1 MNEVLEKDNSLE
13 KRLGVNQIDNKIF
26 VSELGIVSISETN
39 GVRRDISFNNFVN
52 DISSDIK
59 RGLSKV
65 KYDNETNRFYLI
77 TRDKAQEID
86 INEQVMEDYVFN
98 KFTKS
103 TLLLRDLAK
112 LSEEKKVEDKVVSDE
127 EKERNEIVEK
137 AETTHEKLTP
147 LESRIYLDYLKD
159 IDKTNAK
166 VVAKNVSKVAALGG
180 TPVAAGVGLGIL
192 KASAIVGTAAGLG
205 PAVVVGLATI
215 GFTAL
220 AEEIINFMIKVYGDR
235 RVKNDFLFQDL
246 QDLIKETK
254 EKIAEMKINKVKKRS
269 IRDVDFVD
277 RIVMPNSFT
286 VEDTGAK
293 ELNLND
299 HILNEINTLINKI
312 SVLNPDDRV
321 ELLAQSKE
329 LLNNYL
335 ERSNKII
342 NNEESGISFN
352 NDSMVLLR
360 IDVCRE
366 LARLEMEISKIRERD
381 IKTRALN
388 NEARLLVD
396 KIDGFE
402 NTNNEQTKSL
412 A

>member
-1 MNEVLEKDNSLE
+1 MNEVLVKDNSLE
-13 KRLGVNQIDNKIF
+13 KRLGVNQLDNKIF
-26 VSELGIVSISETN
+26 VSELGVVSIVDN
-39 GVRRDISFNNFVN
+39 KGIRKDISFNNFIN
-52 DISSDIK
+52 ATSNNIK
-59 RGLSKV
+59 EGLSKV
-65 KYDNETNRFYLI
+65 KYDKESNRFYLI
-77 TRDKAQEID
+77 TGDKGHEID

-98 KFTKS
+98 KYTKS
-103 TLLLRDLAK
+103 TMLLRDLAN
-112 LSEEKKVEDKVVSDE
+112 LSEEKKKEEIVESDE
-127 EKERNEIVEK
+127 LKERNEIVAK
-137 AETTHEKLTP
+137 AENTHEDLTP
-147 LESRIYLDYLKD
+147 LEARIYLDYLKD
-159 IDKTNAK
+159 LDKTNAK
-166 VVAKNVSKVAALGG
+166 VVAKNVSKVSAIGG
-180 TPVAAGVGLGIL
+180 VPVATGVGLGIL
-192 KASAIVGTAAGLG
+192 KGTAIVGTAAGLG
-205 PAVVVGLATI
+205 PAVLVGLVGV

-220 AEEIINFMIKVYGDR
+220 VEEIITFIIKTYSDK
-235 RVKNDFLFQDL
+235 RVNNDFLFQDL

-254 EKIAEMKINKVKKRS
+254 EKIEEMKINKVKKRN

-286 VEDTGAK
+286 VEETGAK
-293 ELNLND
+293 ELTLND
-299 HILNEINTLINKI
+299 HILNEINSLVNKI
-312 SVLNPDDRV
+312 SVLNPEDR
-321 ELLAQSKE
+321 EGLLAQSKE

-342 NNEESGISFN
+342 NNEESGLNYN

-396 KIDGFE
+396 KIDGFD
-402 NTNNEQTKSL
+402 NTNNVQTKSL

>member
-13 KRLGVNQIDNKIF
+13 KRLGVNQIGNKIF
-26 VSELGIVSISETN
+26 VSELGVVSIVGKN
-39 GVRRDISFNNFVN
+39 GIRKDISFNNFIN
-52 DISSDIK
+52 NTSNNIK
-59 RGLSKV
+59 DGLSKV
-65 KYDNETNRFYLI
+65 KYDNESNRFYLI
-77 TRDKAQEID
+77 NGDRAQEID
-86 INEQVMEDYVFN
+86 INEKVMEDYVFN

-103 TLLLRDLAK
+103 TLLLRDLAG
-112 LSEEKKVEDKVVSDE
+112 LSEEKKVEDKVVDDE
-127 EKERNEIVEK
+127 LKERNEIVAK
-137 AETTHEKLTP
+137 AENTHEELTP
-147 LESRIYLDYLKD
+147 LEARIYLDYLKD

-166 VVAKNVSKVAALGG
+166 TVAKNVSKVTALGG
-180 TPVAAGVGLGIL
+180 APLAAGIGMGVL
-192 KASAIVGTAAGLG
+192 KTTAIVGTAAGLG
-205 PAVVVGLATI
+205 PGILVGLATV

-220 AEEIINFMIKVYGDR
+220 AEEIINFMINIYSDR
-235 RVKNDFLFQDL
+235 KINNDFLFQDL
-246 QDLIKETK
+246 KDLIRETK
-254 EKIAEMKINKVKKRS
+254 QKMEEMKINKVKKRS

-286 VEDTGAK
+286 VEETGAK

-312 SVLNPDDRV
+312 SILNPEDRV

-342 NNEESGISFN
+342 NNEESGINFN
-352 NDSMVLLR
+352 NDSMVQLR

>member
-13 KRLGVNQIDNKIF
+13 KRLGVNQIGNKIF
-26 VSELGIVSISETN
+26 VSELGVVSIVGKN
-39 GVRRDISFNNFVN
+39 GIRKDISFNNFIN
-52 DISSDIK
+52 NTSNNIK
-59 RGLSKV
+59 DGLSKV
-65 KYDNETNRFYLI
+65 KYDNESNRFYLI
-77 TRDKAQEID
+77 NGDRAQEID
-86 INEQVMEDYVFN
+86 INEKVMEDYVFN

-103 TLLLRDLAK
+103 TLLLRDLAG
-112 LSEEKKVEDKVVSDE
+112 LSEEKKVEDKVVDDE
-127 EKERNEIVEK
+127 LKERNEIVAK
-137 AETTHEKLTP
+137 AENTHEELTP
-147 LESRIYLDYLKD
+147 LEAKIYLDYLKD

-166 VVAKNVSKVAALGG
+166 TVAKNVSKVTALGG
-180 TPVAAGVGLGIL
+180 APLAAGIGMGVL
-192 KASAIVGTAAGLG
+192 KTTAIVGTAAGLG
-205 PAVVVGLATI
+205 PGILVGLATV

-220 AEEIINFMIKVYGDR
+220 AEEIINFMINIYSDR
-235 RVKNDFLFQDL
+235 KINNDFLFQDL
-246 QDLIKETK
+246 KDLIRETK
-254 EKIAEMKINKVKKRS
+254 QKMEEMKINKVKKRS

-286 VEDTGAK
+286 VEETGAK

-312 SVLNPDDRV
+312 SILNPEDRV

-342 NNEESGISFN
+342 NNEESGINFN
-352 NDSMVLLR
+352 NDSMVQLR

>member
-1 MNEVLEKDNSLE
+1 MNEVLENDNSLE
-13 KRLGVNQIDNKIF
+13 KRLGVNQIGNKIF
-26 VSELGIVSISETN
+26 VSELGVVSIVGKN
-39 GVRRDISFNNFVN
+39 GIRKDISFNNFIN
-52 DISSDIK
+52 NTSNNIK
-59 RGLSKV
+59 DGLSKV
-65 KYDNETNRFYLI
+65 KYDNESNRFYLI
-77 TRDKAQEID
+77 NGDRAQEID
-86 INEQVMEDYVFN
+86 INEKVMEDYVFN

-103 TLLLRDLAK
+103 TLLLRDLAG
-112 LSEEKKVEDKVVSDE
+112 LSEEKKVEDKVVDDE
-127 EKERNEIVEK
+127 LKERNEIVAK
-137 AETTHEKLTP
+137 AENTHEELTP
-147 LESRIYLDYLKD
+147 LEARIYLDYLKD

-166 VVAKNVSKVAALGG
+166 TVAKNVSKVTALGG
-180 TPVAAGVGLGIL
+180 APLAAGIGMGVL
-192 KASAIVGTAAGLG
+192 KTTAIVGTAAGLG
-205 PAVVVGLATI
+205 PGILVGLATV

-220 AEEIINFMIKVYGDR
+220 AEEIINFMINIYSDR
-235 RVKNDFLFQDL
+235 KINNDFLFQDL
-246 QDLIKETK
+246 KDLIRETK
-254 EKIAEMKINKVKKRS
+254 QKMEEMKINKVKKRS

-286 VEDTGAK
+286 VEETGAK

-312 SVLNPDDRV
+312 SILNPEDRV

-342 NNEESGISFN
+342 NNEESGINFN
-352 NDSMVLLR
+352 NDSMVQLR

>member
-1 MNEVLEKDNSLE
+1 MNEVLDKDNSLE

-59 RGLSKV
+59 RGLSKI

-220 AEEIINFMIKVYGDR
+220 AEEIINFMINVYGDR